1 MSKIYD
7 KLREFCEEIK
17 PEFLEKRET
26 NLKNISDYYPEGFR
40 VNIIVKDK
48 KNMIYTLFISN
59 TDCKVLKG
67 FSSSQLNLSADLET
81 WNNIFLGKDR
91 VIKAIMEDRVKLRG
105 IRPKMSLL
113 IFLSSLIYL
122 YAYK

>member
-1 MSKIYD
+1 MINIHD
-7 KLREFCEEIK
+7 KLRDFCKEIK
-17 PEFLEKRET
+17 ADFLDKKET
-26 NLKNISDYYPEGFR
+26 NLKNISDYYPEGFK

-48 KNMIYTLFISN
+48 KNMIYTLFVSN
-59 TDCKVLKG
+59 TNCKVLKG
-67 FSSSQLNLSADLET
+67 FSSSQLNLSTDLGT
-81 WNNIFLGKDR
+81 WNNIFLGEDR
-91 VIKAIMEDRVKLRG
+91 VIKAIMEGRVKLRG